1 MANENLKDVLAN
13 EQAEE
18 MKDQDLADVAGGVA
32 DKGEEDR
39 ICILIYSDANM
50 A

>member
-18 MKDQDLADVAGGVA
+18 MKDQDMADVAGGVA
-32 DKGEEDR
+32 DTGEGDR
-39 ICILIYSDANM
+39 VCWLIYSDNAV